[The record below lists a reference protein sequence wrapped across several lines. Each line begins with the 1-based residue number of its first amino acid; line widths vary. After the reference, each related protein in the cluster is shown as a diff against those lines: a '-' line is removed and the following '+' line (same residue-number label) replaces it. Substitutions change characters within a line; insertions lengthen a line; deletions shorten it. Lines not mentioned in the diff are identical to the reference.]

1 MAFIIKRREALLG
14 GASLMAMG
22 MAAARQANGQD
33 IPKATA
39 TAPNLPIE
47 KGASLRLI
55 RPAKFVEP
63 DEVIFRANSEKFAK
77 QFGVEVKVDLVGWE
91 DITQQ
96 TAVSANTGAGPDIII
111 GWAESP
117 HIYADKVLE
126 LSDIAEYLGKKY
138 GGWLFL
144 GDKYGKK
151 AKTNNWIGLPMG
163 GSGGPLVYRKSAVK
177 EAGYDKIPND
187 HAGFLKLCQDLKKI
201 NKPAGF
207 ALGNAVGD
215 ANGFANWMLWSHGAA
230 LVDEGGKVM
239 INSKETIA
247 ALKYVKE
254 LYPSFIPGTMSWNDI
269 SNNRAYA
276 SKELFL
282 TSNGVSLYFAL
293 KKDPATKEI
302 ADDTEH
308 ANLVQGLAS
317 SPPMSA
323 TVLNGMVLKHTKFPN
338 AAKAY
343 LAFMMEAEQYD
354 PWLTGCLGYWSHP
367 LKAYDKSKVWES
379 DPKIAIYRNT
389 MDNRYWTGYKGPI
402 TQAAGTVQAEYI
414 MVQMFASVA
423 SGQASP
429 EDAAKEAERRTK
441 RYYR

>member
-1 MAFIIKRREALLG
+1 MAYIIKRRDALLG
-14 GASLMAMG
+14 GTAAMAL
-22 MAAARQANGQD
+22 ALARQANGQD
-33 IPKATA
+33 IPKVDAT
-39 TAPNLPIE
+39 PPKLDIE
-47 KGASLRLI
+47 KGASLKLI
-55 RPAKFVEP
+55 RPARFVEP
-63 DEVIFRANSEKFAK
+63 DEVIFRENSAKFAK
-77 QFGVEVKVDLVGWE
+77 KFGVEVKVDLVGWE

-151 AKTNNWIGLPMG
+151 AKTSNWIGLPMG
-163 GSGGPLVYRKSAVK
+163 GSGGPLVYRKSAVTA
-177 EAGYDKIPND
+177 AGFDKIPSD
-187 HAGFLKLCQDLKKI
+187 LPGFLKLCQALKKM

-215 ANGFANWMLWSHGAA
+215 ANGFANWMLWAHGAT
-230 LVDEGGKVM
+230 LVDENGKVT
-239 INSKETIA
+239 INSKETIT
-247 ALKYVKE
+247 ALNFVKE
-254 LYPSFIPGTMSWNDI
+254 LYPSFVTGTMSWNDI

-276 SKELFL
+276 SNELFL

-293 KKDPATKEI
+293 KKDPATKAI

-308 ANLVQGLAS
+308 AELVRGAATS
-317 SPPMSA
+317 APMSA

-379 DPKIAIYRNT
+379 DPKIALYRNT

-423 SGQASP
+423 SGQATP
-429 EDAAKEAERRTK
+429 EAAAKEAERRTK